1 MKYVE
6 PLFRPPAEA
15 ESLIFQVAFGCP
27 HNRCRFCGMYK
38 GVRHRLRP
46 GPELLQEIAEA
57 GRRCPGAVPFFL
69 ADGDVMALPF
79 ERLRRILLAIRSAF
93 PAAARVG
100 LYANGSSI
108 LARSAGELAELRA
121 LGLHTFYLGLE
132 SGSQPLLDLFE
143 KEESVD
149 GMVEAVRRAREAGLH
164 ASVMILHGLA
174 PAGMRAGHVEGTAA
188 ALNRMQPN
196 LLSSL
201 RFIPVPGLPLPDGY
215 RPPSEYEAAEELRSI
230 LARLELGRTV
240 FRADH
245 VSNSIPLAGRFPN
258 DRERLVRRLD
268 ALLAS
273 GTLERS
279 GPGRLPLSP

>member
-1 MKYVE
+1 M
-6 PLFRPPAEA
+6 
-15 ESLIFQVAFGCP
+15 
-27 HNRCRFCGMYK
+27 
-38 GVRHRLRP
+38 
-46 GPELLQEIAEA
+46 
-57 GRRCPGAVPFFL
+57 
-69 ADGDVMALPF
+69 
-79 ERLRRILLAIRSAF
+79 
-93 PAAARVG
+93 
-100 LYANGSSI
+100 
-108 LARSAGELAELRA
+108 
-121 LGLHTFYLGLE
+121 E

-230 LARLELGRTV
+230 LARLELGRTA

-279 GPGRLPLSP
+279 GPGRLPLSL